1 MSDRSPLADLELR
14 FRGLR
19 ITISADE
26 SSAPPAESA
35 ASLSP
40 SSSFTLVE
48 VPADG
53 SQAPSGPLAGEAAR
67 LPEAPSGTSASE
79 DFLAATTPEELGA
92 LRLGP
97 LGNLARGLRSVGPWT
112 SEGRIARAYR
122 AGLFAGAPF
131 REEREWIHSSPGLG
145 LRNRHYIVLQCVAV
159 PAGFY
164 TQNFATFEAHVQRD
178 RHGRLEHN
186 CICHGLPSRA
196 EIEAYLCGA
205 DLPWPREL

>member
-1 MSDRSPLADLELR
+1 M
-14 FRGLR
+14 
-19 ITISADE
+19 
-26 SSAPPAESA
+26 
-35 ASLSP
+35 
-40 SSSFTLVE
+40 E

-53 SQAPSGPLAGEAAR
+53 SQAPSGSLAGEAAR

-122 AGLFAGAPF
+122 AGLFAGALF
-131 REEREWIHSSPGLG
+131 REEREWIHFFSWAGPSEQALHRAPVRLRCRLASTRRISPPSRPTCSEIGTG
-145 LRNRHYIVLQCVAV
+145 AWSITA
-159 PAGFY
+159 
-164 TQNFATFEAHVQRD
+164 FATGF
-178 RHGRLEHN
+178 
-186 CICHGLPSRA
+186 PSRA